1 MRFMSTI
8 VRIGQIPY
16 LNCEPF
22 FHGLALDSIELC
34 PMPPSAMGPLA
45 QAEELDAAPFSLVQ
59 SFDLRDMYEPL
70 GDMGISVKGPVR
82 SILFYSHVLI
92 TELSG
97 AVVGV
102 TQESATA
109 VQLMKL
115 LLEQCNEVHPREYVG
130 LESAGQDAF
139 LLIGDEALVTH
150 DSVEGFPYRYDLADE
165 WLKWKGLPFVFA
177 VWMVRRTLDSD
188 VKQMLA
194 DGLRKNLAENM
205 ENNLKAIAAKRE
217 HMGMTSTDVID
228 YLEAFRYVL
237 SEEDRQAM
245 EMFEGAWRSLSTTK
259 SSQGKTKETII

>member
-1 MRFMSTI
+1 MSTI
-8 VRIGQIPY
+8 VKIGQIPY

-22 FHGLALDSIELC
+22 FHGLALDGIELC
-34 PMPPSAMGPLA
+34 PMPPSSMGPLA

-59 SFDLRDMYEPL
+59 SFGLRDRYEPL

-82 SILFYSHVLI
+82 SILFYSHVPI

-109 VQLMKL
+109 VQLMKV
-115 LLEQCNEVHPREYVG
+115 LLEQCREVRPREYVG
-130 LESAGQDAF
+130 LESPEQDAF

-150 DSVEGFPYRYDLADE
+150 DRVEGFPYRYDLADE

-177 VWMVRRTLDSD
+177 AWMVRRTLDAD
-188 VKQMLA
+188 VKQALA
-194 DGLRKNLAENM
+194 DGLKKNLAENM
-205 ENNLKAIAAKRE
+205 KNNLKAIAGKRE
-217 HMGMTSTDVID
+217 HMGMTSTEVID

-237 SEEDRQAM
+237 SEEDWQAM
-245 EMFEGAWRSLSTTK
+245 EMFEEAWRSLSPT
-259 SSQGKTKETII
+259 KTKETII